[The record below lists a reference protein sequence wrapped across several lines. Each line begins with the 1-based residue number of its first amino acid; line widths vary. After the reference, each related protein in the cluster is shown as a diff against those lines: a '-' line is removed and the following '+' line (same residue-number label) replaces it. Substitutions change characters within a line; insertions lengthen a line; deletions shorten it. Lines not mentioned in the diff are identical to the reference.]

1 MSNGKTKKQLDEEAK
16 IGKEIKDKVDRGLLE
31 RQRQAQ
37 NGKKK

>member
-1 MSNGKTKKQLDEEAK
+1 MSNGKTKKQLDDK